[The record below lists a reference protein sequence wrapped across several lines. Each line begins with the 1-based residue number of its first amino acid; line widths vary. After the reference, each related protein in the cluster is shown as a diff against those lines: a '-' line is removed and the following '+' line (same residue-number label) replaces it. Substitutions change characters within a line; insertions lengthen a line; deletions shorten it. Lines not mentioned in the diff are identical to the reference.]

1 MKTILIFLAL
11 LLGTVL
17 NAKDI
22 ASKDTV
28 NGWYFLRAN
37 KDVDTAYTLLT
48 DKSYEGVSA
57 QFFGTSTKNW
67 EDSVFWRKDLNKSYP
82 FPKFVH
88 GYASLY
94 NIGKDSAGGSII
106 HVFIGNKKNPNIG
119 YYMSAVGSDGYP
131 FQHPEWYP
139 RLYWLPIRERVFGP
153 FVNKPDSVDFVIIM
167 ITHGYRNTDPRCEF
181 IVDKLAFSYG
191 KDNLWEDPTID
202 SSIVIDRFGDPAP
215 APIFKIDKKTLDFGA
230 MGPNSTKTEN
240 INISNSGDAPLVIS
254 RVWTNNPSF
263 SAKYETSIVEFG
275 DSANLAIKFNQDS
288 VRGLKKGLIFIEHKG
303 ANVRERAPD
312 WSNALVIY
320 LVDTTAKI
328 DTISVSADFKEP
340 DPSPI
345 FKISKKIIDFGKV
358 MAGIMKTDT
367 VRITNTGD
375 ADLILSE
382 VRTNSPNFSV
392 ILSAMTIGPKSST
405 DIVVNFIQDSVKG
418 KKEGLLIIKHNGTEK
433 IDTIQLLAD
442 FKEPDP
448 VLKAQLSYS
457 PKSADFGTLKINE
470 VSHKDTLVVFKNT
483 GNDTLRG
490 SISII
495 GKVFSIDSINLLIA
509 PMDSIVKTV
518 RFAPAETGKVS
529 GFLIITS
536 NSPTSPDTVY
546 LTGTGDKTTGVQNNP
561 ETPKDFSLS
570 QNYPNPFNPS
580 TTIEFS
586 LPKSSLVNLTIYN
599 MLGQE
604 VKTLINRELNEGIH
618 QVIWNAEV
626 PSGTYF
632 YRLTTNNGFV
642 VAKKMILM
650 K

>member
-1 MKTILIFLAL
+1 MKTLMVFLAL

-139 RLYWLPIRERVFGP
+139 RLYWLPIRERVSGP

-215 APIFKIDKKTLDFGA
+215 APKFGVDKKNLDFGA
-230 MGPNSTKTEN
+230 MSPNSTKTEKVR
-240 INISNSGDAPLVIS
+240 ILNSGDAPLVIS
-254 RVWTNNPSF
+254 RIWTDSPNF
-263 SAKYETSIVEFG
+263 SATRETSIVEFG
-275 DSANLAIKFNQDS
+275 SSVNMAVKFNQDS
-288 VRGLKKGLIFIEHKG
+288 VRSLKKGLIFIEHKG
-303 ANVRERAPD
+303 ANRRERALD
-312 WSNALVIY
+312 WSNTLVVYI
-320 LVDTTAKI
+320 VDTTAKV

-340 DPSPI
+340 DP
-345 FKISKKIIDFGKV
+345 
-358 MAGIMKTDT
+358 
-367 VRITNTGD
+367 
-375 ADLILSE
+375 IL
-382 VRTNSPNFSV
+382 
-392 ILSAMTIGPKSST
+392 MPK
-405 DIVVNFIQDSVKG
+405 
-418 KKEGLLIIKHNGTEK
+418 
-433 IDTIQLLAD
+433 
-442 FKEPDP
+442 
-448 VLKAQLSYS
+448 LSYF
-457 PKSADFGTLKINE
+457 PKFADFGTLKINQ

-483 GNDTLRG
+483 GNDTVRG
-490 SISII
+490 TISVVSVV
-495 GKVFSIDSINLLIA
+495 GKGFSIDNKNLLIA
-509 PMDSIVKTV
+509 PMDSVMRMV
-518 RFAPAETGKVS
+518 RFAPSENGKVN
-529 GFLIITS
+529 GLLVITS
-536 NSPTSPDTVY
+536 NSPSSPDTVF
-546 LTGTGDKTTGVQNNP
+546 LTGVGDKTNGVQDNLNI
-561 ETPKDFSLS
+561 PKSFSLS
-570 QNYPNPFNPS
+570 QNYPNPFNPR

-586 LPKSSLVNLTIYN
+586 LPKRAFVNLTIYN
-599 MLGQE
+599 TLGQV
-604 VKTLINRELNEGIH
+604 VKTLVSSEMEFGTHRI
-618 QVIWNAEV
+618 IWKANNI
-626 PSGTYF
+626 PSGIYF
-632 YRLTTNNGFV
+632 YRLTANNFV
-642 VAKKMILM
+642 ETKKMILM